1 MRSSPLLGVEVLPLA
16 YDRMGS
22 VRTFDEDGRLKVK
35 QTNLSKACINPYK
48 GSEIPDWKALGL
60 DPDKIYNLLRCPKAL
75 EKGAA
80 SFDSLPV
87 LLEHVHVSATHP
99 RHDLVVGATGSNTVF
114 QSPYLENSLS
124 IWDQKAIDKI
134 NREEQRELSCAYR
147 YVPKMEAGFY
157 QGKPYDGIMTE
168 IRGNHVALVRKGR
181 AGSDVLVADAS
192 PYDADTLFPLLQAF
206 RSFCPHAT
214 DMEIRHVVARL
225 IGELTSVP
233 EQEDFL
239 PSVSLW
245 SKKKVPAANNITQ
258 DENLNHLPKGTP
270 DGGQFTTKENI
281 ANTSTEKDTP
291 DFYEFDPVSLFC
303 KAFDIQKFSDIPDFL
318 DALSN
323 AFPLA
328 KLEFSTGA
336 AATRLTIKEAEQLS
350 KALEKDGF
358 ISNLFHKKGGKTA
371 SRERVNKYPSK
382 ADPKQAAEAA
392 KREREA
398 FEAVKLEIP
407 KSSPALFESYQ
418 KEGGHLLNLH
428 MIEPTRYNPTGMT
441 DSALIERA
449 KITSASAFSN
459 MKDLME
465 TYEKALKNPENLK
478 KLKTLLLNERS
489 DAQVQIK
496 IDMGRNIGKYVLR
509 GGTECRSAQSASFL
523 IRKGKNG
530 FYVHTVMLTP

>member
-114 QSPYLENSLS
+114 QSPYLESSLS

-270 DGGQFTTKENI
+270 DGGEFASKNQGEYASISQIQIISPQQSNPAPFKEEEFYPKQEETYHSPIYPIRRGADLHGLFNVGNNHDPSGSVPWLESHEGI
-281 ANTSTEKDTP
+281 NGSHTMERHVGKSIGYMKRRFKFEPKLKATGTFP
-291 DFYEFDPVSLFC
+291 DGETAAKTIWEAIQMNENKIMNGLNKNSKKIEFEFDAGYPIGKVL
-303 KAFDIQKFSDIPDFL
+303 KND
-318 DALSN
+318 
-323 AFPLA
+323 
-328 KLEFSTGA
+328 
-336 AATRLTIKEAEQLS
+336 
-350 KALEKDGF
+350 
-358 ISNLFHKKGGKTA
+358 GGKIAHET
-371 SRERVNKYPSK
+371 SK
-382 ADPKQAAEAA
+382 IW
-392 KREREA
+392 
-398 FEAVKLEIP
+398 V
-407 KSSPALFESYQ
+407 
-418 KEGGHLLNLH
+418 
-428 MIEPTRYNPTGMT
+428 
-441 DSALIERA
+441 
-449 KITSASAFSN
+449 
-459 MKDLME
+459 
-465 TYEKALKNPENLK
+465 
-478 KLKTLLLNERS
+478 
-489 DAQVQIK
+489 
-496 IDMGRNIGKYVLR
+496 VLR
-509 GGTECRSAQSASFL
+509 PDN
-523 IRKGKNG
+523 KGR
-530 FYVHTVMLTP
+530 YIIHTAYPIL